1 MAEEIKKEV
10 AGENPQPEEVKVAY
24 SYVVTRKEDGS
35 VDVHSPDGSIEDAN
49 IFVDIK
55 NLGELYE
62 ENKEAR
68 LVEAACERAAYR
80 GAYYGTMKALE
91 DWEARKNAT
100 ASEAKV
106 EM

>member
-10 AGENPQPEEVKVAY
+10 AGENPQQEEVKVAY

-68 LVEAACERAAYR
+68 FVEAACERAAYR

-100 ASEAKV
+100 APEAKV

>member
-1 MAEEIKKEV
+1 MAEEIKKDV
-10 AGENPQPEEVKVAY
+10 AGETPEEVKVAY
-24 SYVVTRKEDGS
+24 SYTVTRKEDGS
-35 VDVHSPDGSIEDAN
+35 VDVHSPDGSIEDSN

-55 NLGELYE
+55 NLSELYE

-100 ASEAKV
+100 APEAKV

>member
-1 MAEEIKKEV
+1 MAEKIKKDV
-10 AGENPQPEEVKVAY
+10 AGETPEEVKVAY

-100 ASEAKV
+100 APEAKV

>member
-1 MAEEIKKEV
+1 MAEEIKKDV
-10 AGENPQPEEVKVAY
+10 AGETPEEVKVAY
-24 SYVVTRKEDGS
+24 SYTVTRKEDGS
-35 VDVHSPDGSIEDAN
+35 VDVHSPDGSIEDSN

-55 NLGELYE
+55 NLGELYD
-62 ENKEAR
+62 ENKQAR

-100 ASEAKV
+100 APEAKV

>member
-1 MAEEIKKEV
+1 MAEEIKKDV
-10 AGENPQPEEVKVAY
+10 AGETPEEVKVAY

-35 VDVHSPDGSIEDAN
+35 VDVHSPDGSIEDSN

-55 NLGELYE
+55 NLGELYD
-62 ENKEAR
+62 ENKQAR

-100 ASEAKV
+100 ATEDKV

>member
-1 MAEEIKKEV
+1 MAEEIKKE
-10 AGENPQPEEVKVAY
+10 ATGETPEEVKVAY

-68 LVEAACERAAYR
+68 LVEAAAERAAYR

-91 DWEARKNAT
+91 DWEARKKAESSST
-100 ASEAKV
+100 AKV